1 MNKIKRIIGIIGAG
15 NMGEAFAGALI
26 ASDISKPSGI
36 LVGDISTEKRTSI
49 QTAYGVHTT
58 DNNSELFTKSDV
70 VILAVKPQVIEK
82 VLEGIAKNKDL
93 LQVSKR
99 KLVISIAAGIKI
111 KKIESVL
118 YNDMDDAYTTHIPI
132 IRVMP
137 NTPALVLSGMS
148 AVCGNRNTNSE
159 DLKIVNEIL
168 TSMGKVLPVREDEMD
183 AVTALS
189 GSGPAYVFYLAEAMM
204 DAGIALGFDPETAA
218 TLTYTTLQGAAR
230 LLEKQNE
237 PPEELRRKVTS
248 PGGTTEAA
256 IKLLQKNRVKE
267 NIIEAIKAAA
277 QRSKELSA

>member
-1 MNKIKRIIGIIGAG
+1 VDKKKRTVGIIGAG

-26 ASDISKPSGI
+26 KSDINKPARIYVS
-36 LVGDISTEKRTSI
+36 DINMERLNELKSTYSVNI
-49 QTAYGVHTT
+49 T
-58 DNNSELFTKSDV
+58 DNNAELFTKSDI

-82 VLEGIAKNKDL
+82 SLREIAGNKDNF
-93 LQVSKR
+93 QFSKR

-111 KKIESVL
+111 KTIESVL
-118 YNDMDDAYTTHIPI
+118 YNALDDSFIKHFPI

-148 AVCGNRNTNSE
+148 AICGNRNTIIE
-159 DLKIVNEIL
+159 DLDIVNEIFA
-168 TSMGKVLPVREDEMD
+168 SMGKVIQVEENEMD

-204 DAGIALGFDPETAA
+204 EAGIALGFDPDTAA
-218 TLTYTTLQGAAR
+218 TLTYTTLKGAAS
-230 LLEKQNE
+230 LLEQQNE
-237 PPEELRRKVTS
+237 PPEVLRKKVTS

-256 IKLLQKNRVKE
+256 LRVLQKNRVKE

-277 QRSKELSA
+277 ERSNELSV

>member
-1 MNKIKRIIGIIGAG
+1 VNKIKRSIGIIGAG
-15 NMGEAFAGALI
+15 NMGEVFVGALL
-26 ASDISKPSGI
+26 ASDISDPAGI
-36 LVGDISTEKRTSI
+36 LMSDISTEKLNSI
-49 QTAYGVHTT
+49 KTAHGIHTT
-58 DNNSELFTKSDV
+58 DNNSELFIKSDV
-70 VILAVKPQVIEK
+70 VILAVKPQIIEK
-82 VLEGIAKNKDL
+82 VLQEIRENKDN

-99 KLVISIAAGIKI
+99 TLVISIAAGIKVE
-111 KKIESVL
+111 KIESIL
-118 YNDMDDAYTTHIPI
+118 YRGIDDANTKHIPI

-159 DLKIVNEIL
+159 DMEIVNEIL
-168 TSMGKVLPVREDEMD
+168 MSMGKVLSVEEDEMD

-189 GSGPAYVFYLAEAMM
+189 GSGPAYAFYLAEAMM
-204 DAGIALGFDPETAA
+204 EAGIVLGFNPETAA

-237 PPEELRRKVTS
+237 SPEELRRKVTS

-256 IKLLQKNRVKE
+256 ITVLQKNRVKE
-267 NIIEAIKAAA
+267 TIIEAIKTAA